1 MESLGINLKNKTGVP
16 NGAIILIRFSTKIEI
31 FSLSNKSLPIIAHL
45 KFDLNAIPSSSLF
58 ETVSIEDSTSKLFF
72 SDPDESDATLYVFTE
87 VIVQT
92 INGQMMI

>member
-72 SDPDESDATLYVFTE
+72 QILT
-87 VIVQT
+87 
-92 INGQMMI
+92 NQMLLCMFLLKLLCKQSMDR